1 VKFEHSVVIN
11 QPVEIVF
18 AYVANLENLKQWQSG
33 LIESKPVTSGPTGVG
48 SKVAVVR
55 QLLSQRLDGV
65 AEVVAFEPNRVVSV
79 RVTAG
84 PMSVTA
90 SNTFEALGNTTRLT
104 SVGELDIEGLLKI
117 AGFLAAGGV
126 KKQMEEN
133 LETLKKILEA

>member
-1 VKFEHSVVIN
+1 MKIEYRIVIN
-11 QPVEIVF
+11 RPVDTVF

-33 LIESKPVTSGPTGVG
+33 LIESKQVTPGPTEVG

-55 QLLSQRLDGV
+55 QLLGQKLEGV

-104 SVGELDIEGLLKI
+104 SVGELDMEGLLKL
-117 AGFLAAGGV
+117 AGPLAAGGV

-133 LETLKKILEA
+133 LENLKKILEQ